1 MKNNCIFTFSIVVDL
16 QEIVQKDI
24 VWVIRGTSSKPG
36 SPESKCNAQPYSGW
50 MTLETLPSSI
60 HSIMDIG

>member
-36 SPESKCNAQPYSGW
+36 SPESKCNA
-50 MTLETLPSSI
+50 
-60 HSIMDIG
+60 